1 MKSFY
6 ESVSDRA
13 NRLMNIAIELNS
25 CYLTCDQLRILQNDE
40 NNLINLSPAFF
51 QTIRRALV
59 YELFIETAKL
69 FDKDDEDESIYRLLI
84 DSENNIDQLKNINKP
99 FESNHFIEFNDK
111 KAKVIKYSGI
121 SDMILKNK
129 QKIENSE
136 KVLISINKQRNK
148 IYAHY
153 DKRIIRDRYNFLQEF
168 SVSLLDFKIILL
180 LYSNIC
186 NDFMNLFSN
195 KTVYPFIVN
204 SQDLSNIIYYT
215 KIGINNIKSNEK
227 IDQKN

>member
-1 MKSFY
+1 MKSFI

-13 NRLMNIAIELNS
+13 NRLMNIAIELN
-25 CYLTCDQLRILQNDE
+25 CYYQTCDQLRILQNEE
-40 NNLINLSPAFF
+40 NNFINLSPAFF
-51 QTIRRALV
+51 QTIRRSLV
-59 YELFIETAKL
+59 YELFIESSKL
-69 FDKDDEDESIYRLLI
+69 FDKNDEDESIYRLLI
-84 DSENNIDQLKNINKP
+84 DCENNINQLSKINKP
-99 FESNHFIEFNDK
+99 FDSNHFIDFNDK
-111 KAKVIKYSGI
+111 RAKVVKYNGI

-129 QKIENSE
+129 QKIEYSE

-153 DKRIIRDRYNFLQEF
+153 DKRIIRDREKFLKEV

-186 NDFMNLFSN
+186 NDFMILFSN

-204 SQDLSNIIYYT
+204 SQDLTNIIYYT
-215 KIGINNIKSNEK
+215 KVGINRLKPNEE